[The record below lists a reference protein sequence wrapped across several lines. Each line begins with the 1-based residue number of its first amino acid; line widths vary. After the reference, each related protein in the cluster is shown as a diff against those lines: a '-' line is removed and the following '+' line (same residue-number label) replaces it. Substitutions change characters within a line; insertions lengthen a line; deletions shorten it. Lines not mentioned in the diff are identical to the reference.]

1 MSGKYFDISEIEA
14 AVKYA
19 YALAEDENSPI
30 VEGAYV
36 TCNQSLSA
44 LPGEPIRAYAGLKNY
59 TTCNGAIGLGEEDIV
74 LKPESLG
81 VCRVMGEACK
91 PDIEGNK
98 WQECDSDHTVNGKP
112 GVTLNSYMVC
122 LKGGIIAPANDGQ
135 RIRERKYQDLL
146 FTDEYMR
153 IKLLAMQWDINE
165 KSAEWTNWDLLQWMM
180 SGDSKNEFIHK
191 EKLAFI
197 AQYKEVICDAAERY
211 DLPEILIAGVVYKEY
226 GGDPMFI
233 DDIAYNGRGVTKKIN
248 DLINYDI
255 LSSKDRDLTSFGN
268 VSIQVR
274 RAWESLGYEKEEVSD
289 ELRSEIID
297 SLKDP
302 VENIYISSKHI
313 SDLRDMQYPDKTG
326 EELTEDEIRVI
337 ATRYNRGPDLSLEEI
352 MKNTSYGNQIL
363 ENKTDIENALKE

>member
-1 MSGKYFDISEIEA
+1 
-14 AVKYA
+14 
-19 YALAEDENSPI
+19 
-30 VEGAYV
+30 
-36 TCNQSLSA
+36 
-44 LPGEPIRAYAGLKNY
+44 
-59 TTCNGAIGLGEEDIV
+59 
-74 LKPESLG
+74 
-81 VCRVMGEACK
+81 
-91 PDIEGNK
+91 
-98 WQECDSDHTVNGKP
+98 
-112 GVTLNSYMVC
+112 
-122 LKGGIIAPANDGQ
+122 
-135 RIRERKYQDLL
+135 
-146 FTDEYMR
+146 MR